1 MKLNNY
7 LIFLLSAILLFYT
20 FNNNFKLFINTNYN
34 KYSNILE
41 NRIIELHNK
50 ILDNNKNI
58 YNVDNN
64 VDNKVDNKV
73 YNLNLFKNMYINEVT
88 LIVIFTSIFFLYIY
102 FYNKYY
108 LTVDN
113 ILIYIIL
120 IILLF
125 YLIKK

>member
-7 LIFLLSAILLFYT
+7 LISLLLIIILFYT
-20 FNNNFKLFINTNYN
+20 FNNNFKVFINTNYN

-50 ILDNNKNI
+50 MLNSNKNI
-58 YNVDNN
+58 NSNN
-64 VDNKVDNKV
+64 TSNKE
-73 YNLNLFKNMYINEVT
+73 YNLNLFKNIYINEVS
-88 LIVIFTSIFFLYIY
+88 LIVIFTSILFLYIY
-102 FYNKYY
+102 CYNKYY

-120 IILLF
+120 ITLVF
-125 YLIKK
+125 YLIKN

>member
-7 LIFLLSAILLFYT
+7 LISVLLIIILFYT
-20 FNNNFKLFINTNYN
+20 FNNNFKVFINTNYN

-50 ILDNNKNI
+50 MLNSNKNI
-58 YNVDNN
+58 NSNN
-64 VDNKVDNKV
+64 TSNKE
-73 YNLNLFKNMYINEVT
+73 YNLNLFKNIYINEVS
-88 LIVIFTSIFFLYIY
+88 LIVIFTSILFLYIY
-102 FYNKYY
+102 CYNKYY

-120 IILLF
+120 ITLVF
-125 YLIKK
+125 YLIKN

>member
-7 LIFLLSAILLFYT
+7 LMGLLLIILLFYI

-41 NRIIELHNK
+41 NKIIKLHNK
-50 ILDNNKNI
+50 ILDNNENINNKNI
-58 YNVDNN
+58 YNINN
-64 VDNKVDNKV
+64 NL
-73 YNLNLFKNMYINEVT
+73 YNLNLFKNIYINQII

-102 FYNKYY
+102 CYNKYY

-120 IILLF
+120 ITLAF
-125 YLIKK
+125 YLIKN